1 MVFNLFLLR
10 LLERRSHVNI
20 MESQSGLEYQTGVR
34 WCGSITVTLCT
45 IIMLYIIIVFPP
57 LWLKNF

>member
-1 MVFNLFLLR
+1 MVFNLFLIR

-20 MESQSGLEYQTGVR
+20 MESQSGLGYQTGVR

-45 IIMLYIIIVFPP
+45 TIRFILSLFF
-57 LWLKNF
+57 LLSG

>member
-1 MVFNLFLLR
+1 MR

-20 MESQSGLEYQTGVR
+20 MESQSGLGYQTGVR

-45 IIMLYIIIVFPP
+45 TYALYYHCFSSS
-57 LWLKNF
+57 LAKKFLTRK